1 MPLKI
6 SFTCVLDNLDT
17 LCLCLF
23 VTLLSCDMTVSSWVS
38 LRPGHMPS
46 SFLIEQMHN
55 ISG

>member
-46 SFLIEQMHN
+46 SFLIEQMNN